1 MTAEKEDIY
10 CAEQIKIP
18 SSFPYILKQYA
29 KAAIRTQPYDLLQWT
44 CAYFRALANSEIPP
58 VKVNNNL
65 TFFPFPFFLLAPF
78 PLFLFFVRRGFLP
91 SFLGPFRRQFPPE
104 ERGERSERGIDK
116 EKKWAENSHGVF
128 NLAGLFHWSQACN
141 ADVTFPHPYYLTK
154 GMIKLSTDVRSSLVH
169 SSSVVKRNFFYCSHC
184 TVTRIVS
191 YPYSCTA

>member
-65 TFFPFPFFLLAPF
+65 TFFSFPFLLLAPF
-78 PLFLFFVRRGFLP
+78 PLFLFFVRRGFLR
-91 SFLGPFRRQFPPE
+91 SLVRRQFPPGGE
-104 ERGERSERGIDK
+104 GKKERKRDRRGK
-116 EKKWAENSHGVF
+116 EMGGKFARRV
-128 NLAGLFHWSQACN
+128 
-141 ADVTFPHPYYLTK
+141 
-154 GMIKLSTDVRSSLVH
+154 
-169 SSSVVKRNFFYCSHC
+169 
-184 TVTRIVS
+184 
-191 YPYSCTA
+191 

>member
-65 TFFPFPFFLLAPF
+65 TFFSFPFLLLAPF
-78 PLFLFFVRRGFLP
+78 PLFLFFVRRGFL
-91 SFLGPFRRQFPPE
+91 R
-104 ERGERSERGIDK
+104 
-116 EKKWAENSHGVF
+116 
-128 NLAGLFHWSQACN
+128 
-141 ADVTFPHPYYLTK
+141 
-154 GMIKLSTDVRSSLVH
+154 SLVRFEDNFLPGEGRKER
-169 SSSVVKRNFFYCSHC
+169 KRDRRGKEMGGKFARR
-184 TVTRIVS
+184 V
-191 YPYSCTA
+191 

>member
-65 TFFPFPFFLLAPF
+65 TFFSFPFLLLAPF
-78 PLFLFFVRRGFLP
+78 PLFLFFVRRGFL
-91 SFLGPFRRQFPPE
+91 R
-104 ERGERSERGIDK
+104 
-116 EKKWAENSHGVF
+116 
-128 NLAGLFHWSQACN
+128 
-141 ADVTFPHPYYLTK
+141 
-154 GMIKLSTDVRSSLVH
+154 SLVRFEDNFLPEGGEKGAKEG
-169 SSSVVKRNFFYCSHC
+169 STRKRNG
-184 TVTRIVS
+184 RKIR
-191 YPYSCTA
+191 TACLI

>member
-65 TFFPFPFFLLAPF
+65 TFFSFPFLLLAPF
-78 PLFLFFVRRGFLP
+78 PLFLFFVRRGFL
-91 SFLGPFRRQFPPE
+91 R
-104 ERGERSERGIDK
+104 
-116 EKKWAENSHGVF
+116 
-128 NLAGLFHWSQACN
+128 
-141 ADVTFPHPYYLTK
+141 
-154 GMIKLSTDVRSSLVH
+154 SLVRFEDNFLPEGGRRKER
-169 SSSVVKRNFFYCSHC
+169 KRDRRGKEMGGKFARR
-184 TVTRIVS
+184 V
-191 YPYSCTA
+191 